1 MNSELGYELR
11 EICKDIPK
19 HQIKEETF
27 SNVETKLKE
36 LAAFKKK
43 IELNILRMVTIKDKI
58 EEMAGIV
65 QRVDVIVQS
74 APE

>member
-19 HQIKEETF
+19 HQIKEDMF

-58 EEMAGIV
+58 EEMAGIA
-65 QRVDVIVQS
+65 QRVDVIVQI